1 MTFEELAWE
10 FVEVFE
16 ELEVDTINEML
27 AKNVPFETLKF
38 FNTYA
43 EDFGRAE
50 GLEGKALHRLPNLM
64 LIGYSLR
71 LLEERLLVDEP
82 QN

>member
-43 EDFGRAE
+43 EDFGRSE
-50 GLEGKALHRLPNLM
+50 GLKGKALHRLPNLM
-64 LIGYSLR
+64 LIGYILR
-71 LLEERLLVDEP
+71 VLEERLLVDEP